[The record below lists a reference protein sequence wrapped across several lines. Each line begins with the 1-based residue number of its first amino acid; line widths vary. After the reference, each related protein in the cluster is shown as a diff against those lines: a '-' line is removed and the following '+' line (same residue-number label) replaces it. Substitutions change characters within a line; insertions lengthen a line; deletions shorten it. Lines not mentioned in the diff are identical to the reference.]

1 MDPHAAPSSF
11 LLTLLPLLALG
22 FNLTLA
28 LSLAVGY
35 RACGGARLEAY
46 GRLGRGLAGAGLALA
61 IGVVT
66 LLVFSL
72 ASPLAGL
79 PGDGWWQAGW
89 LRAVPVDALAAAVL
103 GLALYDRV
111 MALGALA
118 AGTLVALIW
127 LGLAVWTLP
136 LLFLPAIWLITAR
149 RLPVALPPAATR
161 LLFSYGAAALLPA
174 LPLLII
180 GSRRAIQDGPGA
192 GLGLVLL
199 ALLHVPAVLAVA
211 ALLRLEDRRAEEA
224 ARVRQRGDIASLP
237 VIGQPTI
244 LARPAFDQDSSA
256 GTLGGGNV
264 LDRAG
269 FVVGSSG
276 AAALQRSIADLPEGI
291 AIFDAEDQLVAVN
304 LVYFHLHT
312 ELATELRPG
321 AHYADLTRL
330 DVLRNGLTAEG
341 VTGDPLRG
349 RPPAAP
355 RSRELPFAIEDRHAD
370 KPGPVDRTAETDS
383 GADAAASPA
392 ADPEALITALLER
405 HHHLPWR
412 QEIRRPNGQWLR
424 IIESKSADGGT
435 LRIVS
440 DITAVKARELR
451 LTELAERNA
460 VLATAIASVSSGIII
475 CDAQQPDLPITFA
488 NAAFCRISGYA
499 LDEVMGRNCRF
510 LQGRDTDPA
519 AVEKLRRGLEQKRP
533 VQAVLRNYRKDG
545 KTFWNDLHISP
556 VSEIDGS
563 VRHFIGIINDV
574 TSRMRTEESLREAK
588 NQAELANR
596 SKTEFLANISHELRT
611 PLNAI
616 IGFSEV
622 MKLGLFGPLG
632 AQQYGGYVTD
642 IHDSGQLLLSLIN
655 DLLDLSKI
663 EAGRYTLSEERC
675 SLDGLIDSAMRLVRD
690 RAAAGKLKLRS
701 RIDPATPDL
710 WADRRA
716 ALQIIANLLT
726 NAVKFTPKGGKVKV
740 SVAPTPVHAGQR
752 AFVAITVSDTGI
764 GIAAADIPKVLSSFG
779 QVDNAMS
786 RQHEG
791 TGLGLPIVKALVE
804 LHGGRLSIDSALGE
818 GTSVTVTLPAVADAV
833 VQPMLL

>member
-11 LLTLLPLLALG
+11 LLILLPLLALG

-35 RACGGARLEAY
+35 RAFGGARLEAY

-61 IGVVT
+61 IGIPT
-66 LLVFSL
+66 LLICSV
-72 ASPLAGL
+72 AYPLVNAATAG
-79 PGDGWWQAGW
+79 GW
-89 LRAVPVDALAAAVL
+89 LRALPVDALAAALL
-103 GLALYDRV
+103 GLALYDRI
-111 MALGALA
+111 MALGALI

-127 LGLAVWTLP
+127 LGLAAWTLP
-136 LLFLPAIWLITAR
+136 LLFLPAIWLIAAR
-149 RLPVALPPAATR
+149 RLPVALPAAAER
-161 LLFSYGAAALLPA
+161 LLFGYGAAALLPA
-174 LPLLII
+174 LPLLVTGIRLLLENNLGGGI
-180 GSRRAIQDGPGA
+180 GLLA
-192 GLGLVLL
+192 L
-199 ALLHVPAVLAVA
+199 ALLHLPAVLAFA
-211 ALLRLEDRRAEEA
+211 ALLRLEDRRAEEEA
-224 ARVRQRGDIASLP
+224 KARQRGDIAGLP
-237 VIGQPTI
+237 VIGQPAI
-244 LARPAFDQDSSA
+244 LARPAFDQEPSA
-256 GTLGGGNV
+256 GTASGNV

-269 FVVGSSG
+269 FIAGTSG

-291 AIFDAEDQLVAVN
+291 AIFDAEDRLVAVN

-321 AHYADLTRL
+321 VHYADLTRL

-349 RPPAAP
+349 RATPAPA
-355 RSRELPFAIEDRHAD
+355 RSRELPFTIEDRHVD
-370 KPGPVDRTAETDS
+370 KPETAEQPPAAES
-383 GADAAASPA
+383 GESAA
-392 ADPEALITALLER
+392 ADPEALITALLDR
-405 HHHLPWR
+405 HRHLPWR

-451 LTELAERNA
+451 LTQLAERNA

-499 LDEVMGRNCRF
+499 MDEILGRNARF

-622 MKLGLFGPLG
+622 MKLGLFGQLG
-632 AQQYGGYVTD
+632 APQYGGYVTD

-690 RAAAGKLKLRS
+690 RAAAGKLKLKS
-701 RIDPATPDL
+701 KIDPKTPDL

-716 ALQIIANLLT
+716 ALQIISNLLT
-726 NAVKFTPKGGKVKV
+726 NAVKFTPKGGKVTV
-740 SVAPTPVHAGQR
+740 SVAPAPVHAGQR
-752 AFVAITVSDTGI
+752 AYVAITVSDTGI

-786 RQHEG
+786 RQHDG
-791 TGLGLPIVKALVE
+791 TGLGLPIVKSLVE
-804 LHGGRLSIDSALGE
+804 LHGGRLTIDSTLGE

>member
-1 MDPHAAPSSF
+1 
-11 LLTLLPLLALG
+11 
-22 FNLTLA
+22 
-28 LSLAVGY
+28 
-35 RACGGARLEAY
+35 
-46 GRLGRGLAGAGLALA
+46 
-61 IGVVT
+61 
-66 LLVFSL
+66 
-72 ASPLAGL
+72 
-79 PGDGWWQAGW
+79 
-89 LRAVPVDALAAAVL
+89 
-103 GLALYDRV
+103 
-111 MALGALA
+111 
-118 AGTLVALIW
+118 
-127 LGLAVWTLP
+127 
-136 LLFLPAIWLITAR
+136 
-149 RLPVALPPAATR
+149 
-161 LLFSYGAAALLPA
+161 
-174 LPLLII
+174 
-180 GSRRAIQDGPGA
+180 
-192 GLGLVLL
+192 
-199 ALLHVPAVLAVA
+199 
-211 ALLRLEDRRAEEA
+211 
-224 ARVRQRGDIASLP
+224 
-237 VIGQPTI
+237 IGQPAI
-244 LARPAFDQDSSA
+244 LARPAFDKEPTA
-256 GTLGGGNV
+256 GAASGSV

-269 FVVGSSG
+269 FVAGTNG

-291 AIFDAEDQLVAVN
+291 AIFDAEDRLVAVN

-321 AHYADLTRL
+321 VHYADLTRL

-349 RPPAAP
+349 RAAAAP
-355 RSRELPFAIEDRHAD
+355 ARSRELPFTIEDRHAD
-370 KPGPVDRTAETDS
+370 KPGSADQPAEADS
-383 GADAAASPA
+383 GESTAAA
-392 ADPEALITALLER
+392 ADPEALITALLDR
-405 HHHLPWR
+405 HRHLPWR

-451 LTELAERNA
+451 LTQLAERNA

-499 LDEVMGRNCRF
+499 MDEVLGRNCRF

-622 MKLGLFGPLG
+622 MKLGLFGQLG
-632 AQQYGGYVTD
+632 APQYGGYVTD

-690 RAAAGKLKLRS
+690 RAAAGKLKLKS
-701 RIDPATPDL
+701 KIDPKTPDL

-716 ALQIIANLLT
+716 ALQIISNLLT
-726 NAVKFTPKGGKVKV
+726 NAVKFTPKGGRVTV
-740 SVAPTPVHAGQR
+740 SVAPVPIHAGQR
-752 AFVAITVSDTGI
+752 AYVAITVSDTGI
-764 GIAAADIPKVLSSFG
+764 GIAATDIPKVLSSFG

-786 RQHEG
+786 RQHDG
-791 TGLGLPIVKALVE
+791 TGLGLPIVKSLVE
-804 LHGGRLSIDSALGE
+804 LHGGRLTIDSTLGE